1 MAPARKNRLFGTDGI
16 RAPFGEYPLDR
27 PTVRAL
33 GLHLGQRLAGA
44 SSRPAVVLGGDTRSS
59 TEEICGWLVDGLGQ
73 AGVVEHYGGVL
84 PTPAIAFLIEE
95 LGVDAGIAVSASHN
109 LDPYNGIKLF
119 GSNGVKWSVAEEAEI
134 EALLHQPTALEEQ
147 PDRDLPVEPELA
159 ARYLRSLTE
168 RWRDTS
174 PLAGLTIALDTANG
188 AAAPYAE
195 EVFRRLGAEIS
206 TLFDQPDGH
215 NINAECGSTHPE
227 KLAQTV
233 VDEGCDL
240 GIAFDGDADRAI
252 FVDERGEIQDG
263 DALLYLW
270 ALGLVQAGELEPRKI
285 VATTMSNLGLELALS
300 KHGIGIVRCDVGD
313 RAVVETMKREE
324 IQLGGEQSGHLVNS
338 ALTTTGDGLVT
349 AIEVSALIG
358 SGARSLSEQLAGLER
373 LPQVLQNVR
382 VASKPPLER
391 LPRVAATARRIEDR
405 LGDRG
410 RLVLRYSGTEPLAR
424 VMIEGSEQVEIE
436 SMADELIDVIQQE
449 VGEG

>member
-1 MAPARKNRLFGTDGI
+1 MAPAKKPRLFGTDGI
-16 RAPFGEYPLDR
+16 RAPFGDYPLDR
-27 PTVRAL
+27 ATVQAL
-33 GLHLGQRLAGA
+33 GLHLGERLARE
-44 SSRPAVVLGGDTRSS
+44 SRSPAVVLGGDTRSS

-73 AGVVEHYGGVL
+73 AGAVEHYGGVL

-95 LGVDAGIAVSASHN
+95 LGADAGIAVSASHN

-119 GSNGVKWSVAEEAEI
+119 GSTGVKWSVEEEAEL
-134 EALLHQPTALEEQ
+134 EELLHQPTALDEQ
-147 PDRDLPVEPELA
+147 RGRDLAVEPELA
-159 ARYLRSLTE
+159 DRYLRSLTE

-174 PLAGLTIALDTANG
+174 PLAGLRIALDTANG

-195 EVFRRLGAEIS
+195 EVFRRLGAEVS
-206 TLFDQPDGH
+206 TLFDRPDGH

-233 VDEGCDL
+233 VAAGCDL

-252 FVDERGEIQDG
+252 FIDERGEIQDG
-263 DALLYLW
+263 DALLFLW
-270 ALGLVQAGELEPRKI
+270 AVGLAQAGKLEPRKI
-285 VATTMSNLGLELALS
+285 VATTMSNLGLELALK
-300 KHGIGIVRCDVGD
+300 KHDIGIVRCDVGD
-313 RAVVETMKREE
+313 RTVVETMKREG
-324 IQLGGEQSGHLVNS
+324 IQLGGEQSGHIVN
-338 ALTTTGDGLVT
+338 AGLTTTGDGLVT

-358 SGARSLSEQLAGLER
+358 KGARPFSELLTDLER

-382 VASKPPLER
+382 VASKPALER
-391 LPRVAATARRIEDR
+391 LPRVAATARQIEDR

-424 VMIEGSEQVEIE
+424 VMIEGAELVEIE
-436 SMADELIDVIQQE
+436 SMAAELIGVIQQE